1 MKKTEKTNE
10 QLLKEIDQLKSKV
23 AALMNSEFTYQKT
36 EKALDKSKEQYYD
49 VIMNL
54 IEGFYS
60 VTLDGKLLD
69 FNTEFI
75 KIFGL
80 NTNKDYTGIQ
90 LPNFWQNLDERK
102 NYIDELMKT
111 GFIKNY
117 IIHAKKSDGEKIV
130 IQINSRLIKD
140 DKGKPSRIEGTFLDI
155 SERYQA
161 EEALQKS
168 NSLLSAIIESPD
180 NIIMFALDTNYNYL
194 SFNKAHAKE
203 MKFIY
208 DADIENGKHIFSYIP
223 NKEDNIKAEINY
235 KRVLK
240 GERFTEIQEYG
251 EADSRFWYELI
262 FNPIIDT
269 SDQITGFTVFVSNIT
284 ERKQAEETQRQ
295 YEHIVSSSTDMLAFL
310 DNKYTYLAANAAY
323 MDAFDLTSEQL
334 IGETVAD
341 VFGEEFFKTII
352 KPQADR
358 CLSGEE
364 VNYQDWFDFPSIGRR
379 YMDITYYPYYDEG
392 NKIMGFV
399 VNGRNITERK
409 KSEEQIKRFS
419 RIFEDSLNEI
429 FLFDEATLKFIQV
442 NNAAQNNLGYSM
454 AELQKMTPL
463 DIKPEFTAELFTK
476 LVAPLNKGKKKKIFF
491 ETVHQRKDKSL
502 YDVEVHLQLLHF
514 ENEDIFAAIIMD
526 ITERKKA
533 EGELR
538 TLSLMVEQSTEGMA
552 LADLNGT
559 LLFSNMAWCKMHGY
573 ENPKDYLG
581 ESLSIF
587 HNKEQLK
594 NDVMLFNEKVK
605 KHGKYSGEV
614 SHITKEGKIFP
625 TFMTSTLL
633 KDLQGNP
640 FAIAGIA
647 NDITDRKQA
656 ENILSLQKQKL
667 ADILEGTNAGIW
679 DWNIP
684 SGKCVFN
691 DRWAEIMGYT
701 LEELKPIDINTW
713 INHVH
718 PDDLPNANLQ
728 LEKLFKKESNY
739 YDVEF
744 RQPHKDGKWVWVN
757 ARGKVIEWAEDGKP
771 LQMSGTHLD
780 ITERKL
786 AEEELAKHHEQLEEL
801 VKERTRE
808 LEEKNKK
815 LDDAM
820 KVFVGRE
827 MTIKKLQDRIK
838 ALGRE

>member
-10 QLLKEIDQLKSKV
+10 QLLKEIDQLRIQNAKLEDTK
-23 AALMNSEFTYQKT
+23 NDFKKNE
-36 EKALDKSKEQYYD
+36 E
-49 VIMNL
+49 
-54 IEGFYS
+54 
-60 VTLDGKLLD
+60 KLLKSEEKYKGIIQSTASCIAVYQAIEKGKNFVIVD
-69 FNTEFI
+69 FNQMAEKVEQISKDKVIGKKVTEVFPGVEE
-75 KIFGL
+75 FGL
-80 NTNKDYTGIQ
+80 FKVFQNVWKTGKPEHFPVSVYQ
-90 LPNFWQNLDERK
+90 DERIQGYRE
-102 NYIDELMKT
+102 NYIYKLST
-111 GFIKNY
+111 G
-117 IIHAKKSDGEKIV
+117 EIV
-130 IQINSRLIKD
+130 AV
-140 DKGKPSRIEGTFLDI
+140 
-155 SERYQA
+155 YQ
-161 EEALQKS
+161 
-168 NSLLSAIIESPD
+168 D
-180 NIIMFALDTNYNYL
+180 F
-194 SFNKAHAKE
+194 
-203 MKFIY
+203 
-208 DADIENGKHIFSYIP
+208 
-223 NKEDNIKAEINY
+223 
-235 KRVLK
+235 
-240 GERFTEIQEYG
+240 
-251 EADSRFWYELI
+251 
-262 FNPIIDT
+262 
-269 SDQITGFTVFVSNIT
+269 T
-284 ERKQAEETQRQ
+284 ERKQAEEALR
-295 YEHIVSSSTDMLAFL
+295 ESEEVFSGFINSATDGIIMYDSDLNL
-310 DNKYTYLAANAAY
+310 IEINKAGLEIFPADT
-323 MDAFDLTSEQL
+323 TKEKL
-334 IGETVAD
+334 IGKNMLEIAPTIKETGRYEKYLNVIKTGESLVLND
-341 VFGEEFFKTII
+341 IISDPKFGNRYLTIKAFKV
-352 KPQADR
+352 
-358 CLSGEE
+358 GEGLGLIF
-364 VNYQDWFDFPSIGRR
+364 ND
-379 YMDITYYPYYDEG
+379 T
-392 NKIMGFV
+392 
-399 VNGRNITERK
+399 TEK
-409 KSEEQIKRFS
+409 KKTDEQIKRFS

-476 LVAPLNKGKKKKIFF
+476 LVAPLNKGKKQKIFF

-594 NDVMLFNEKVK
+594 NDVIPFNKKVK
-605 KHGKYSGEV
+605 KHDKYSGEV
-614 SHITKEGKIFP
+614 GHITKEGKIFP

-640 FAIAGIA
+640 FAIAGVV

-656 ENILSLQKQKL
+656 ENILALQKQKL
-667 ADILEGTNAGIW
+667 TDILEGTNAGTW

-701 LEELKPIDINTW
+701 LDELKPIDINTW
-713 INHVH
+713 INNVH
-718 PDDLPNANLQ
+718 PDDLPNANAL
-728 LEKLFKKESNY
+728 LDKHFKGELNY
-739 YDVEF
+739 FDVVF
-744 RQPHKDGKWVWVN
+744 RQPHKDGSWVWVN
-757 ARGKVIEWAEDGKP
+757 ARGKVVEWSDDGKP

-801 VKERTRE
+801 VKERTQE
-808 LEEKNKK
+808 LEEKNKR
-815 LDDAM
+815 LDDSM

-827 MTIKKLQDRIK
+827 MMIKKLQDRIK
-838 ALGRE
+838 ALGGK

>member
-1 MKKTEKTNE
+1 
-10 QLLKEIDQLKSKV
+10 
-23 AALMNSEFTYQKT
+23 
-36 EKALDKSKEQYYD
+36 
-49 VIMNL
+49 
-54 IEGFYS
+54 
-60 VTLDGKLLD
+60 
-69 FNTEFI
+69 
-75 KIFGL
+75 
-80 NTNKDYTGIQ
+80 
-90 LPNFWQNLDERK
+90 
-102 NYIDELMKT
+102 
-111 GFIKNY
+111 
-117 IIHAKKSDGEKIV
+117 
-130 IQINSRLIKD
+130 
-140 DKGKPSRIEGTFLDI
+140 
-155 SERYQA
+155 
-161 EEALQKS
+161 
-168 NSLLSAIIESPD
+168 
-180 NIIMFALDTNYNYL
+180 
-194 SFNKAHAKE
+194 
-203 MKFIY
+203 
-208 DADIENGKHIFSYIP
+208 
-223 NKEDNIKAEINY
+223 
-235 KRVLK
+235 
-240 GERFTEIQEYG
+240 
-251 EADSRFWYELI
+251 
-262 FNPIIDT
+262 
-269 SDQITGFTVFVSNIT
+269 
-284 ERKQAEETQRQ
+284 
-295 YEHIVSSSTDMLAFL
+295 
-310 DNKYTYLAANAAY
+310 
-323 MDAFDLTSEQL
+323 
-334 IGETVAD
+334 
-341 VFGEEFFKTII
+341 
-352 KPQADR
+352 
-358 CLSGEE
+358 
-364 VNYQDWFDFPSIGRR
+364 
-379 YMDITYYPYYDEG
+379 
-392 NKIMGFV
+392 
-399 VNGRNITERK
+399 
-409 KSEEQIKRFS
+409 
-419 RIFEDSLNEI
+419 
-429 FLFDEATLKFIQV
+429 
-442 NNAAQNNLGYSM
+442 M
-454 AELQKMTPL
+454 AELRKMTPL
-463 DIKPEFTAELFTK
+463 DFKPEFTAESFTK
-476 LVAPLNKGKKKKIFF
+476 LVAPLRKGKKKKIIF
-491 ETVHQRKDKSL
+491 ETIHQRKDKSL

-552 LADLNGT
+552 FADLNGT

-594 NDVMLFNEKVK
+594 NDVIPFNEKVK

-640 FAIAGIA
+640 FAIARVA